1 MSNSGESKTEK
12 PTAESG
18 RKKSSRP
25 LAIYRS
31 PIRLLVLIALTMF
44 VTHALAMVMFALLP
58 QFRMWIESLI
68 ESVLLLILLFPVLYF
83 FSFRPLLLH
92 IAEREEAEA
101 AMIQSE
107 YKYRQLFEN
116 LSDAAF
122 LIDVETG
129 RILDTNK
136 QAESLLGRTRGEI
149 MGMNQSKLYP
159 PEKSEESRSQ
169 LARLSQQNG
178 PGDYESEILGN
189 GGKVRLV
196 HVSGTPVVLHGR
208 KLVLEL
214 FRDMTMAHI

>member
-1 MSNSGESKTEK
+1 MSDPGESKVAK
-12 PTAESG
+12 PAGESG
-18 RKKSSRP
+18 RKKSARP

-31 PIRLLVLIALTMF
+31 PIRLLILIALTMF

-58 QFRMWIESLI
+58 QFRMWIETLI
-68 ESVLLLILLFPVLYF
+68 ESVLLLVLLFPVLYF

-101 AMIQSE
+101 AMVQSE

-129 RILDTNK
+129 RILDTNN
-136 QAESLLGRTRGEI
+136 QAEVLLGRTRGEI

-159 PEKSEESRSQ
+159 LEKSEESHSHLTR
-169 LARLSQQNG
+169 LAQQSG
-178 PGDYESEILGN
+178 PGDYDSEIVGS
-189 GGKVRLV
+189 GGKTRLV
-196 HVSGTPVVLHGR
+196 HISGTAVTLHGR

-214 FRDMTMAHI
+214 FRDLTRRG

>member
-1 MSNSGESKTEK
+1 MSNSGESKTENRA
-12 PTAESG
+12 AESG
-18 RKKSSRP
+18 RKKPARP

-58 QFRMWIESLI
+58 QFRMWIETLI
-68 ESVLLLILLFPVLYF
+68 ESVLLLVLLFPILYF

-107 YKYRQLFEN
+107 YKYRQLFEH

-122 LIDVETG
+122 LVDVETG

-136 QAESLLGRTRGEI
+136 QAEVLLGRTRGEI

-159 PEKSEESRSQ
+159 PEKDEESRSQ
-169 LARLSQQNG
+169 LARLAQQDG
-178 PGDYESEILGN
+178 PGDYEIEILGS
-189 GGKVRLV
+189 GGELRLV
-196 HVSGTPVVLHGR
+196 HISGTLVILHGR

-214 FRDMTMAHI
+214 FRDMTRRG

>member
-1 MSNSGESKTEK
+1 MSNSGESKTER
-12 PTAESG
+12 PAVESG
-18 RKKSSRP
+18 RKRSARP

-44 VTHALAMVMFALLP
+44 ITHALAMALFAVLP
-58 QFRMWIESLI
+58 QFRMWIETLV

-92 IAEREEAEA
+92 IAEREQAEA

-107 YKYRQLFEN
+107 YKYRQLFEH

-129 RILDTNK
+129 RILDTNQ
-136 QAESLLGRTRGEI
+136 QAEVLLGRKRGEI

-159 PEKSEESRSQ
+159 PERGEESRSQ
-169 LARLSQQNG
+169 LARLAQHTG
-178 PGDYESEILGN
+178 PGDYESEILAG
-189 GGKVRLV
+189 GGKAIPV

-214 FRDMTMAHI
+214 FRDVTRRG

>member
-1 MSNSGESKTEK
+1 MSDPGESKTEK
-12 PTAESG
+12 SAAESER
-18 RKKSSRP
+18 RKFTRP

-31 PIRLLVLIALTMF
+31 PIRLLVLIALTLF
-44 VTHALAMVMFALLP
+44 VTHALAMALFAVLP
-58 QFRMWIESLI
+58 QFRMWIETLI
-68 ESVLLLILLFPVLYF
+68 ESVLLLILLFPVLYY

-107 YKYRQLFEN
+107 YKYRQLFEH

-136 QAESLLGRTRGEI
+136 QAEVLLSRTRGQI
-149 MGMNQSKLYP
+149 MGLNQSKLYP
-159 PEKSEESRSQ
+159 PEKAEESRLQ
-169 LARLSQQNG
+169 LSRLAQQSG
-178 PGDYESEILGN
+178 PGDFESEVIDS
-189 GGKVRLV
+189 GGRTISV

-208 KLVLEL
+208 ELVLEL
-214 FRDMTMAHI
+214 FREATRRG